1 MVPPTVELI
10 GPLLRG
16 IGGFFLYDRN
26 FGGSSYHTKSPA
38 GRDAHAAQKKRLI
51 KAAARRREKTGKP
64 LMIEGEG
71 SCGGNSPP
79 GRRKKRKRQKQKNRV

>member
-16 IGGFFLYDRN
+16 IGGFFLYDRK

-64 LMIEGEG
+64 LMIEG
-71 SCGGNSPP
+71 
-79 GRRKKRKRQKQKNRV
+79 GRGAAAGTARRDGEKREKDKNRV